1 MLRAIAGFEP
11 LIEGEIH
18 IDGVSMSTPDD
29 TTAPELRRVGMVFQE
44 NALFPHLTVEGNVA
58 FGLMALPPAGRRERV
73 DAMLDVVGLQGLA
86 KRYPHELS
94 GGQQQRVAL
103 ARALAPSPS
112 IMLLDEPF
120 PSLDEDLRE
129 RLSREVRQILR
140 EQAVTGLLVTHDHD
154 EAFALADNIGVMR
167 EGRLLQWDTAYN
179 LYHEP
184 GDRFVASFIG
194 QGVFFRGVLVSPD
207 TVDTEL
213 GLIKGDRAYGLGEGK
228 AVDVLLRPD
237 DIVPDPDSTIRATVR
252 SRAFKGANI
261 LYSFSLP
268 SGSALL
274 SLFPSHLNLEQ
285 GEVVGI
291 RVAADHLVIVPAG

>member
-1 MLRAIAGFEP
+1 
-11 LIEGEIH
+11 
-18 IDGVSMSTPDD
+18 
-29 TTAPELRRVGMVFQE
+29 VFQD
-44 NALFPHLTVEGNVA
+44 NALFPHLTVGGNVA
-58 FGLMALPPAGRRERV
+58 FGLRSLPASDRHQRV
-73 DAMLDVVGLQGLA
+73 ELMLDVVGLQGLA
-86 KRYPHELS
+86 QRYPHELS

-112 IMLLDEPF
+112 VMLLDEPF
-120 PSLDEDLRE
+120 SSLDEDLRE
-129 RLSREVRQILR
+129 RLAREVRQILR
-140 EQAVTGLLVTHDHD
+140 EQEVTALLVTHDHD

-167 EGRLLQWDTAYN
+167 DGRLLQWDTAYN

-184 GDRFVASFIG
+184 GERFVASFIG

-213 GLIKGDRAYGLGEGK
+213 GLIKGDRAYGLGEGR

-237 DIVPDPDSTIRATVR
+237 DIVPDPASVICATVR

-261 LYSFSLP
+261 LYSLSLA
-268 SGSALL
+268 SGSDLL
-274 SLFPSHLNLEQ
+274 SLVPSHLNLEP

-291 RVAADHLVIVPAG
+291 RVAAEHLVVFPAG